1 MAPFRS
7 PRIAFLVFSSS
18 ATSSRPWRRR
28 RISSRGHISP
38 ERRFSPRR
46 ARRARA
52 CWARPRA
59 SSRQWTAAAPWTPV
73 PILAAMAEPNGPV
86 EHGFF
91 VEMLAEMRRRLLAA
105 LPLDG
110 VYVCAHGAALTT
122 EEDDPDGLLLAL
134 VREVVGPDVPVA
146 ATFDLHSDALNSV
159 PRAIS
164 RRSLRSG
171 PRLGRPGRAAA
182 RPRAPARG

>member
-1 MAPFRS
+1 
-7 PRIAFLVFSSS
+7 
-18 ATSSRPWRRR
+18 
-28 RISSRGHISP
+28 
-38 ERRFSPRR
+38 
-46 ARRARA
+46 
-52 CWARPRA
+52 
-59 SSRQWTAAAPWTPV
+59 V

-122 EEDDPDGLLLAL
+122 EEDNPDGLLLAL

-146 ATFDLHSDALNSV
+146 ATFDLLSDALNSA
-159 PRAIS
+159 PRVIS
-164 RRSLRSG
+164 RRSLRPGS
-171 PRLGRPGRAAA
+171 RTGRPARAAA